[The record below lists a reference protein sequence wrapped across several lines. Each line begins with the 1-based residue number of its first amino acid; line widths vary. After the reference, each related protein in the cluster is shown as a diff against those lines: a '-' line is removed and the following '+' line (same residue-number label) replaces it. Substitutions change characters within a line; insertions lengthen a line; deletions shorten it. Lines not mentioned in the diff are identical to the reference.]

1 MDLLKTILIYMS
13 MVFVSSVQNAPEPT
27 LAPLIPTST
36 PPALVTAATP
46 APSPTVKSTPVP
58 TPDITPNN
66 AYKTMKVGDS
76 GEAVTTMQRRLA
88 ELGYYAGDIDG
99 RFGNQTRR
107 AVEHFQYYNGLSSD
121 GIAGKKTLTVLYES
135 KDVKSA
141 PVSEGSETPTP
152 PPSPSP
158 DVRTIQPTASQTLQ
172 PDQASPLPT
181 FFVSTQTPAAINAA
195 LETTQSVEPQASTT
209 PKPAPTVMAMDGYG
223 FVLAGQTDLLM
234 EEAEEGAEPKPLI
247 PLQMDEE
254 TVLIPLLDILGNV
267 GAGVLVVPSASDE
280 HVEYAFALLNDL
292 YLLSYDLDEDGNPQ
306 GLVITKNG
314 EPQVMVPRIAFIE
327 DGRLYLPLAEME
339 KWTGMTC
346 TLDEEN
352 QVYTVTLPERNG

>member
-27 LAPLIPTST
+27 LAPLVPTST
-36 PPALVTAATP
+36 PLAVVTAATP
-46 APSPTVKSTPVP
+46 TPSPTVKSTAVP
-58 TPDITPNN
+58 TPDITPNS
-66 AYKTMKVGDS
+66 AYKTLKVGDN
-76 GEAVTTMQRRLA
+76 GEGVTTMQRRLA
-88 ELGYYAGDIDG
+88 ELGYYEGDIDG

-135 KDVKSA
+135 EDVKSA

-152 PPSPSP
+152 TPTP
-158 DVRTIQPTASQTLQ
+158 DVNTIQPAATQTLE
-172 PDQASPLPT
+172 PDQT
-181 FFVSTQTPAAINAA
+181 TPAPTYFVPTQAPAPSNSAP
-195 LETTQSVEPQASTT
+195 ETTESVEPQENETLQ
-209 PKPAPTVMAMDGYG
+209 PAPTMMDMEEYG
-223 FVLAGQTDLLM
+223 FVLAGTTDLLM
-234 EEAEEGAEPKPLI
+234 AKAKEGGEAKTLI

-254 TVLIPLLDILGNV
+254 TIFIPLLDILEN
-267 GAGVLVVPSASDE
+267 AGVLVLPSVKDQ
-280 HVEYAFALLNDL
+280 HMEYAFALSEDL
-292 YLLSYDLDEDGNPQ
+292 YFLSYDLDADGNPQ
-306 GLVITKNG
+306 ELVITKNG
-314 EPQVMVPRIAFIE
+314 QPQVMATRAALIE

-352 QVYTVTLPERNG
+352 KAYTVTLPGENG